1 MLPLGDKMRQMT
13 QLEMRREIVI
23 NALRRANNMVVEV
36 LSNHGP
42 AIPDDA
48 REKIREI
55 TRASEEAQSI
65 LRQ

>member
-1 MLPLGDKMRQMT
+1 MAAPMTPLQ
-13 QLEMRREIVI
+13 MRREIVT
-23 NALRRANNMVVEV
+23 NALRWANNMIVEV

-48 REKIREI
+48 RQKMHEI